1 MSDQDVHEVEDRLR
15 IVTRM
20 YGDRLD
26 EVQLAEVRKGV
37 EGIVEMSEALRA
49 VSLRNGNEPMS
60 VFAPYREE
68 E

>member
-15 IVTRM
+15 IVTRL

>member
-1 MSDQDVHEVEDRLR
+1 MSDHNAQDVEDRLQ
-15 IVTRM
+15 IVTRL

-26 EVQLAEVRKGV
+26 DDQLAEVRKGV

-49 VSLRNGNEPMS
+49 VSLRNGDEPMS
-60 VFAPYREE
+60 VFPPYREE

>member
-1 MSDQDVHEVEDRLR
+1 MSDHDAQDVEDRFR
-15 IVTRM
+15 IVTRL

-26 EVQLAEVRKGV
+26 DDQLAEVRKGV

-49 VSLRNGNEPMS
+49 VRLRNGDEPMS
-60 VFAPYREE
+60 AFTPYREE

>member
-1 MSDQDVHEVEDRLR
+1 MSDHNTQDVEDRLQ
-15 IVTRM
+15 IVTRL

-26 EVQLAEVRKGV
+26 DDQLAEVRKGV

-49 VSLRNGNEPMS
+49 VGLRNGDEPMS
-60 VFAPYREE
+60 AFTPYREE

>member
-1 MSDQDVHEVEDRLR
+1 MSEHDVHEVEDRLR
-15 IVTRM
+15 IVSRL

-26 EVQLAEVRKGV
+26 EGQLAEVRKGV

-49 VSLRNGNEPMS
+49 VSLKNGEEPMS